1 MKVGDLCCGNFDR
14 IAPDNTSPR
23 RNEGLPPQ
31 EMPFATPKYSRTRVN
46 AAGDSLIKIKLSDVF
61 FGGERI
67 KNEYFGIPLQLEQVH
82 EMFWT

>member
-1 MKVGDLCCGNFDR
+1 
-14 IAPDNTSPR
+14 
-23 RNEGLPPQ
+23 
-31 EMPFATPKYSRTRVN
+31 MPFATPKYSRTRVN